1 MINAKKDLLNE
12 INIASAYI
20 EKVMNDENKGGLK
33 ELISDLVRLKMK
45 VIDNALV
52 INPLRGFPRKYAEM
66 YKDYLH
72 PINNVLSN
80 IEKYVDIYLESN

>member
-1 MINAKKDLLNE
+1 MQKKDLLRE
-12 INIASAYI
+12 IDIAYTYI
-20 EKVMNDENKGGLK
+20 EKVMNAENKGGLK
-33 ELISDLVRLKMK
+33 ELVADLDRLKLK

-72 PINNVLSN
+72 PITEVLSSV
-80 IEKYVDIYLESN
+80 EKSVDIYLESN